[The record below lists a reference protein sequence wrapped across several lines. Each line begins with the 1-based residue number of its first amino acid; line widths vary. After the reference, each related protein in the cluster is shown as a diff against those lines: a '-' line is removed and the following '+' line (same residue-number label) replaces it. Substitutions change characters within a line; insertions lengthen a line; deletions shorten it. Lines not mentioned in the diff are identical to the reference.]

1 METVVNT
8 VKIYSSAGE
17 CLETRSLE
25 GTPLAGEVDK
35 GLLHQIVRWQRAGR
49 RAGTHSV
56 KTRAEVAGG
65 GIKPWKQ
72 KGTGRARSGSNTSPV
87 WVGGGI
93 AHGPRPRDYSF
104 DVNRKQRQLAV
115 THALR
120 SRVQVGA
127 VSGLQGFDLSAI
139 KTAAA
144 AKVLTSIGLTAPS
157 KVLVVFSGRDDIAE
171 KSLRNIPGIQVC
183 SEDNLNVYDV
193 MHTSAVL
200 FVGDALDKR
209 IARGS

>member
-1 METVVNT
+1 METEANT
-8 VKIYSSAGE
+8 VKIYSSSGE

-25 GTPLAGEVDK
+25 GTSLAGDVDK

-127 VSGLQGFDLSAI
+127 VVGLKGFDLSAI

-144 AKVLTSIGLTAPS
+144 AKVLSAIGLNAPS
-157 KVLVVFSGRDDIAE
+157 KVLVVFSGRDDVTE
-171 KSLRNIPGIQVC
+171 KSLRNIPGVQVC

-193 MHTSAVL
+193 MHNSAVL
-200 FVGDALDKR
+200 FVGDSLDKR
-209 IARGS
+209 IGRAS